1 MKFWQWIQNRLGV
14 TAINEQL
21 VDLELELARLRK
33 KVVRKPERQDQIERK
48 RSMYRHADRHH

>member
-21 VDLELELARLRK
+21 VELELELARLRK
-33 KVVRKPERQDQIERK
+33 KVVRKPDSYDQIERT
-48 RSMYRHADRHH
+48 RSR